1 MQVFHLPLVSHA
13 TTGYWL
19 CGKVL
24 CSTLVGAAKL
34 WKFVMLGRKK
44 ELVNRY
50 CDAELQNVSSK
61 DYSRHWTKAKCT
73 TPWAGRRVLHPDA
86 WKWNQH
92 VPAAVL
98 KSVAQQIGL
107 VLQAVAQDVLV
118 VYSCWYVPPITW
130 KSSNSAKRCNVY
142 YHLEDVETIKLSGRT
157 APCVLIFLH
166 LW

>member
-1 MQVFHLPLVSHA
+1 MQLQAIDYVWQSIVFNTCRCVQTFEICYA
-13 TTGYWL
+13 WT
-19 CGKVL
+19 
-24 CSTLVGAAKL
+24 
-34 WKFVMLGRKK
+34 KK
-44 ELVNRY
+44 GICEPIFW
-50 CDAELQNVSSK
+50 CELQNVSSK
-61 DYSRHWTKAKCT
+61 NYSRHWTKAKCT

-98 KSVAQQIGL
+98 KSVAQQVGL